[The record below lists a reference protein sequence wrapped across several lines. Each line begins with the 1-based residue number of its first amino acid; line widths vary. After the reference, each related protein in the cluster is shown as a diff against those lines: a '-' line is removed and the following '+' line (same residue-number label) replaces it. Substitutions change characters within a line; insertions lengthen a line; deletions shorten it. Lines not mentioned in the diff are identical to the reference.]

1 MHSSCAFCKLYTLR
15 QCCKYSSHLT
25 LWYCVWKIMLNDKG
39 KTDSIPNTKSY
50 VAFTDLLKYSLFKRI
65 VFYSEFLLSFFD
77 KLYSWKQF
85 TTPGPCLSHLRIRK
99 CTGFRRGSSVV
110 GSSSFQNK
118 PASRAESID
127 RSKGK
132 NRAVVQ
138 FSQWQALSSEELD
151 AWMEK
156 WLGERRL
163 WLFGNHLPLLPRK

>member
-1 MHSSCAFCKLYTLR
+1 MH
-15 QCCKYSSHLT
+15 
-25 LWYCVWKIMLNDKG
+25 
-39 KTDSIPNTKSY
+39 
-50 VAFTDLLKYSLFKRI
+50 
-65 VFYSEFLLSFFD
+65 
-77 KLYSWKQF
+77 
-85 TTPGPCLSHLRIRK
+85 
-99 CTGFRRGSSVV
+99 GFSRGSTVV

-151 AWMEK
+151 VWMEK